1 VCVRLE
7 IEHDQ
12 VVEALLRSGRLTET
26 AALRLPLVERAL
38 AAMVAEW
45 SARWIEP

>member
-12 VVEALLRSGRLTET
+12 VVEALLRSGRLTE
-26 AALRLPLVERAL
+26 AAALPLVERAL

-45 SARWIEP
+45 AGRWLK